1 MIKSRQLAAW
11 TKPIKGESSY
21 DTSVPPS
28 LHGRVAPVVR
38 ALAFVAACASVAAQ
52 AEQPAWRTVAPGVEH
67 ARFVRGSVGPEGVIG
82 AWPINLLRID
92 PDMVK
97 LDVVHAMDEGVG
109 LETVSSMAARTGAVV
124 AVNAGYFR
132 TTGTYRGD
140 PQGLLQ
146 IDGVLM
152 SEADRGRAAMGLV
165 RSTTA
170 SGEAKTSLVLGHAAT
185 DILVDVDGERRG
197 INGINRPIG
206 NDELILFTSGFHRTT
221 LTGPG
226 GVEVVVR
233 RGSVETIADGAGS
246 TPIPSDGFVV
256 SARGASRTWL
266 VATARVGGMV
276 SVSQSVRPV
285 DSGVDNPWIR
295 AEDIVGGGPRIVA
308 AGREDITLEREKI
321 LPSFSTDRH
330 PRTAVGTL
338 ADGRILLATVDGR
351 RPPLSVGMT
360 LSELARLMIEV
371 GAIDAINLDGGG
383 STTMVV
389 EGKVVNTPSDAAGER
404 PVSDAIIVRRRR

>member
-1 MIKSRQLAAW
+1 M
-11 TKPIKGESSY
+11 SY
-21 DTSVPPS
+21 DTSLRPTS
-28 LHGRVAPVVR
+28 RARVVHFVR
-38 ALAFVAACASVAAQ
+38 AVAFVAACASIAAQ
-52 AEQPAWRTVAPGVEH
+52 AEQPAWRTVVPGVEH
-67 ARFVRGSVGPEGVIG
+67 ARFTRGSATPEGIIG
-82 AWPINLLRID
+82 PWPINLLRID
-92 PDMVK
+92 PAIVK

-109 LETVSSMAARTGAVV
+109 LETVSSMAARTGALI

-146 IDGVLM
+146 IDGVLL
-152 SEADRGRAAMGLV
+152 SEADRGRAAMGLI
-165 RSTTA
+165 RSA
-170 SGEAKTSLVLGHAAT
+170 APGEAKTAIVLGHATT
-185 DILVDVDGERRG
+185 DLSVEIDGQRHV
-197 INGINRPIG
+197 IDGINRPVG

-221 LTGPG
+221 LTAPG
-226 GVEVVVR
+226 GVEAAVR
-233 RGSVETIADGAGS
+233 RGAVETIAAGAGS
-246 TPIPSDGFVV
+246 TSIPADGFVL
-256 SARGASRTWL
+256 SARGASHKWL
-266 VATARVGGMV
+266 IARARVGSVV
-276 SVSQSVRPV
+276 SVSQAVRPV
-285 DSGVDNPWIR
+285 DESVDNPWSR

-330 PRTAVGTL
+330 PRTAIGTL

-360 LSELARLMIEV
+360 LTELARLMIEF